1 MFVFLSTRRSC
12 ENSISNLFSTVH
24 FMHLYRNSQEIM
36 YTIATLLKCWR
47 AWFTEK
53 ILKFLS
59 FSIVDQAQGLA
70 LVTLF
75 IEFTEV

>member
-1 MFVFLSTRRSC
+1 
-12 ENSISNLFSTVH
+12 
-24 FMHLYRNSQEIM
+24 MHLYRNSQEIM